1 MILNLEETFLEI
13 VNCEETPQGD
23 FETTLETDN
32 KVMLESVSKNI
43 HERLTSTVLS
53 SHEIVNIVSPSN
65 VNNSSTM
72 DCESIENGSSVNSF
86 RNSAYVTQEATAIS
100 MVLGDTSEL
109 KKYDTT
115 KHLWKQSKSS
125 DYFLY
130 NMLMDLQIVL
140 QTKVSGKVSALKQE
154 LDEWEIS
161 FLVNNQLCSPAP
173 SDYQNNSNIAN
184 ICKKISIGKQLL
196 GKWNIPF

>member
-1 MILNLEETFLEI
+1 MAVVSIA
-13 VNCEETPQGD
+13 
-23 FETTLETDN
+23 LET
-32 KVMLESVSKNI
+32 VHS
-43 HERLTSTVLS
+43 
-53 SHEIVNIVSPSN
+53 
-65 VNNSSTM
+65 
-72 DCESIENGSSVNSF
+72 
-86 RNSAYVTQEATAIS
+86 QEATAIS

-154 LDEWEIS
+154 LDEWERS